1 MLKSFAKFVYIL
13 IFSID
18 FLIKKLFKRSY
29 LNFLYEYI
37 RQNSYSKFN
46 ILNKDVKFFT
56 PNYYTSLRVNTFYSK
71 EPETLKWIDNFNEDK
86 NIIFWD
92 IGANIGLY
100 SIYAALKFPKLKVIA
115 FEPSLNNLPVLSRNI
130 YINKLLDRISI
141 SQFPLSNEENKFLT
155 FRENDFIEGGG
166 LNAFGVKF
174 DYENKSFEGKNNYKI
189 FGSSINNILDN
200 NILEIPDYIK
210 IDVDGI
216 EHMILEGGNKYLSNK
231 KIKQIIVELNES
243 FKEQLDRCD
252 KILKNNNFRFV
263 KKDSADFDNKELY
276 PTTFNYIYKKY

>member
-155 FRENDFIEGGG
+155 FRENNFIEGGG

>member
-37 RQNSYSKFN
+37 RQNSYSKLN

-231 KIKQIIVELNES
+231 KIKQIIVEFNES

>member
-1 MLKSFAKFVYIL
+1 M
-13 IFSID
+13 
-18 FLIKKLFKRSY
+18 
-29 LNFLYEYI
+29 
-37 RQNSYSKFN
+37 
-46 ILNKDVKFFT
+46 
-56 PNYYTSLRVNTFYSK
+56 
-71 EPETLKWIDNFNEDK
+71 
-86 NIIFWD
+86 
-92 IGANIGLY
+92 
-100 SIYAALKFPKLKVIA
+100 IA

-174 DYENKSFEGKNNYKI
+174 DHENKSFEGKNNYKI

>member
-13 IFSID
+13 IFLID

-155 FRENDFIEGGG
+155 FRENNFIEGGG